1 MLKLNTSAQHTKL
14 AIAAGFLSFGAT
26 WLFAPQMLEQMF
38 ARDADAHLPVVTLA
52 IGGLGAHA
60 LAAGLF
66 AAFARFKSWT
76 YPGFALSLLPV
87 FAADYWLY
95 AKAGVFNEMT
105 FVHAGGML
113 AILALSARGFRLL
126 QHDENTNALPA

>member
-1 MLKLNTSAQHTKL
+1 MLKPLPPAKHTQF
-14 AIAAGFLSFGAT
+14 AIAIGFLSFGVV
-26 WLFAPQMLEQMF
+26 WLFAPTWLEHLF
-38 ARDADAHLPVVTLA
+38 ARDIGALQITTLA
-52 IGGLGAHA
+52 LGGLGAHA

-95 AKAGVFNEMT
+95 AKADAFNEMAL
-105 FVHAGGML
+105 VHAGGML
-113 AILALSARGFRLL
+113 AMLALCVRGFRLL
-126 QHDENTNALPA
+126 QRDENLDAFAV